1 MKLTAT
7 EMSAFLMYR
16 MPEPLQ
22 THTIDQFFPN
32 RTPISDSSALEHYLE
47 KRVKAVAGPKTA
59 LALSGGIDSAILARF
74 MPKGSVAYTFKCVVP
89 GMQVTDETPAAA
101 SYAKACG
108 LEHRVVEI
116 YWEDFERYSDA
127 LMARKGAPI
136 HSIEVQIYKAALQAK
151 QDGIERLI
159 FGEAADAVYGGQ
171 SNILSKDWRFGDF
184 VDRFSYVKPYAA
196 LRDFELPVEAIR
208 PYETDGIVDPYR
220 FMSNIYIQES
230 VASYLNPSALAE
242 LEFVLPYAETRLDTV
257 LDYSRIRNGENKY
270 LVREVF
276 QRLYPG
282 FSVPQKLPM
291 PRPMNEWMRNWKG
304 PARPEFWPHCTDG
317 MTGDQKWLLWAL
329 ERFLD
334 LA

>member
-1 MKLTAT
+1 MKLTTA

-16 MPEPLQ
+16 MTKPLQ
-22 THTIDQFFPN
+22 THTMDQFFPN
-32 RTPISDSSALEHYLE
+32 RVPISDSCALENYLE

-89 GMQVTDETPAAA
+89 GMQVTDETPVAA
-101 SYAKACG
+101 SYAEACG

-116 YWEDFERYSDA
+116 YWEDFERYADA
-127 LMARKGAPI
+127 LMVRKNAPI
-136 HSIEVQIYKAALQAK
+136 HSIEIQIYKAALQAK

-159 FGEAADAVYGGQ
+159 FGEAADAIYGGQ
-171 SNILSKDWRFGDF
+171 SNILSKDWRFGEF
-184 VDRFSYVKPYAA
+184 IERFSYVMPYAA
-196 LRDFELPVEAIR
+196 LKNFELPVEAIR
-208 PYETDGIVDPYR
+208 AYETDGIIDPYR
-220 FMSNIYIQES
+220 FMSNVYIQES

-242 LEFVLPYAETRLDTV
+242 LEFVLPYAETYMDMS
-257 LDYSRIRNGENKY
+257 LDYGRIRHGENKY

-282 FSVPQKLPM
+282 FAVPQKLPM

-304 PARPEFWPHCTDG
+304 PVRPEFWPHCIDG
-317 MTGDQKWLLWAL
+317 MTGDQKWLIWAL
-329 ERFLD
+329 ERYLNI
-334 LA
+334 L